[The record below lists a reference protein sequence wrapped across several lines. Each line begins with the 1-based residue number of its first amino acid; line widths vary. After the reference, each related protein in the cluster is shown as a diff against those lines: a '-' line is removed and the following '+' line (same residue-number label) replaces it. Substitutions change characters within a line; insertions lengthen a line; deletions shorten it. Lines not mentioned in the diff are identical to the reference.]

1 MAKAQL
7 AIEGKKGKDWKITSL
22 MGYRIH
28 PVLKTKKHHNGT
40 DIWSP
45 NEPCW
50 IEAPY
55 DAKVLEAKKSTAE
68 GGGFGNYVKLLHK
81 IDGKFYTTLY
91 AHMADGLKVKV
102 GQKIV
107 AGAPLGKMASTGMS
121 TGKHLHWELKVGKTH
136 TWNNTGEGYIE
147 PVAFFTA
154 LAAKEKALSTAPV
167 KSDPS
172 VVAPEPVHGEQPEP
186 VEIVKEKKPV
196 APAKPAKASKPAIKS
211 VEASKPKAKA
221 VLYTIKS
228 GDSYWAIAEKY
239 VSKFGEGSDVAGYTS
254 KLKKLN
260 SSKAL
265 HPGEK
270 VRLT

>member
-7 AIEGKKGKDWKITSL
+7 AIDGKKGKDWKITSL

-40 DIWSP
+40 DIWSKH
-45 NEPCW
+45 EPCW

-55 DAKVLEAKKSTAE
+55 DAKVIEAKKSTAA

-102 GQKIV
+102 GQKIE

-136 TWNNTGEGYIE
+136 TWNDTGEGYIE
-147 PVAFFTA
+147 PVAFFEA
-154 LAAKEKALSTAPV
+154 LVAKEKAISTAPV
-167 KSDPS
+167 KSDPN
-172 VVAPEPVHGEQPEP
+172 VVAPEPVHGEDP
-186 VEIVKEKKPV
+186 VETTP
-196 APAKPAKASKPAIKS
+196 APSPTTA
-211 VEASKPKAKA
+211 KPKAKA
-221 VLYTIKS
+221 VMYTVKS

-239 VSKFGEGSDVAGYTS
+239 HAKFGGDLEVGQYV
-254 KLKKLN
+254 KKLQTWN
-260 SSKAL
+260 KSAPL
-265 HPGEK
+265 NPGDK
-270 VRLT
+270 VRVN